1 MKTRILSVVGIVA
14 LLAVPS
20 MAEAEPGGCL
30 KYGAAGAVAGHMA
43 GHGVMGAVG
52 GCVAGMYARHKAREA
67 AERQRTDELNA
78 ASQRG
83 GPQAVNEYQKT
94 AQPLPEDPTFHPG
107 SNNR

>member
-1 MKTRILSVVGIVA
+1 VKMRNLLVFGVA
-14 LLAVPS
+14 AMLAAPS
-20 MAEAEPGGCL
+20 MAEAEPGGCI

-67 AERQRTDELNA
+67 AEKQRTDELNA

-83 GPQAVNEYQKT
+83 GPDAVSEYRRT
-94 AQPLPEDPTFHPG
+94 AQPLPEDPAVRSG
-107 SNNR
+107 SNTR

>member
-1 MKTRILSVVGIVA
+1 VKMKNLLVA
-14 LLAVPS
+14 GMVTILAVPS
-20 MAEAEPGGCL
+20 IAEAEPGGCI

-67 AERQRTDELNA
+67 AEKQRTDELNE
-78 ASQRG
+78 ASRRG
-83 GPQAVNEYQKT
+83 GPDAVNEYQRT
-94 AQPLPEDPTFHPG
+94 AKPLPDDPAVRTG

>member
-1 MKTRILSVVGIVA
+1 MKTRSLLAAGLVA
-14 LLAVPS
+14 LLAIPS

-43 GHGVMGAVG
+43 GHGVMGAMG

-83 GPQAVNEYQKT
+83 GPAGVNEYQRT
-94 AQPLPEDPTFHPG
+94 AQPLPEDPAFRRG